1 MTSREKFIQ
10 YLEDEKSYIKQYL
23 SKEVQKETEKTIE
36 NTQKSSEKSG
46 PKQIF
51 IVLND
56 NIKEKYE
63 EFNDIQYLIRV
74 MKINDDEWR
83 DINGINNITG
93 ILSEYIEKTPSL
105 RLNEKLDL
113 LMEEVQRNLKNGILT
128 YSSERAIIIDPS
140 TVERVGLTLEKMKSI
155 LENSSVSE
163 LLEKNDG
170 ELSPEEL
177 KAKEVVEEG
186 TEAIKE
192 EELERIISGHNLI
205 EKYYLSREEKL
216 KNGKTEK
223 VLTHDDIEK
232 TIEGLNK
239 IGVTKSF
246 CSSIRYLLER
256 NLIDQQKRRPN
267 VVLSKQPKEKSKH
280 YITDKE
286 YKQIKKEILN
296 YFNPYTGEVK
306 GNPTEEE
313 ILYCAQLML
322 KIETEKDI
330 VRTFFRK
337 TEKNLEN
344 PIAEMLRS
352 EEQINYYRDR
362 VMIEE
367 ELNTMNDSF
376 KEIFITTPEDYVF
389 WKDTINQSLQTIKG
403 KLPKRYEY
411 ELNKAATTDIK
422 QKTLKK

>member
-10 YLEDEKSYIKQYL
+10 YLEDEKSYIKQYI
-23 SKEVQKETEKTIE
+23 SREVQKSVAKTSV
-36 NTQKSSEKSG
+36 NTNDRIGIKKVYM
-46 PKQIF
+46 
-51 IVLND
+51 VLNEKITEQSKEYSD
-56 NIKEKYE
+56 IK
-63 EFNDIQYLIRV
+63 YLIRV
-74 MKINDDEWR
+74 MKISDDEWR
-83 DINGINNITG
+83 DLNGINNITG

-113 LMEEVQRNLKNGILT
+113 LMEEVQRNIENGILT
-128 YSSERAIIIDPS
+128 YISEQSIIIDPS
-140 TVERVGLTLEKMKSI
+140 TVERVGLTLEEMKNI
-155 LENSSVSE
+155 LENSSISE
-163 LLEKNDG
+163 LLEKKDD

-177 KAKEVVEEG
+177 KAKEVIEEG
-186 TEAIKE
+186 TDSIKE

-205 EKYYLSREEKL
+205 EKYYLLRDEKL
-216 KNGKTEK
+216 KNGKNEK

-239 IGVTKSF
+239 IGITESF
-246 CSSIRYLLER
+246 CSSIKYLLER
-256 NLIDQQKRRPN
+256 NLIDQQKRKPN
-267 VVLSKQPKEKSKH
+267 VILPKIKKENSKH

-313 ILYCAQLML
+313 VLYCAQLML

-344 PIAEMLRS
+344 PITEMLRN
-352 EEQINYYRDR
+352 EEKINYYRDK
-362 VMIEE
+362 VMVEE

-403 KLPKRYEY
+403 KLPKMYEY

>member
-10 YLEDEKSYIKQYL
+10 YLEDEKSYIKQCV
-23 SKEVQKETEKTIE
+23 SKEVQKSTKKTIK
-36 NTQKSSEKSG
+36 NALKSNEKSG
-46 PKQIF
+46 TKQIF
-51 IVLND
+51 MVLND

-63 EFNDIQYLIRV
+63 EFSDIQYLIRV
-74 MKINDDEWR
+74 MKIEDDEWK

-113 LMEEVQRNLKNGILT
+113 LMEEVQRNLENGIST
-128 YSSERAIIIDPS
+128 YSTERSIIIDPS
-140 TVERVGLTLEKMKSI
+140 TVERVGLTLEEMKNI

-163 LLEKNDG
+163 LLEKKDD

-177 KAKEVVEEG
+177 KTKEVIEEG
-186 TEAIKE
+186 TDSIKE

-205 EKYYLSREEKL
+205 EKYYLLRDEKL
-216 KNGKTEK
+216 KNGKNEK

-239 IGVTKSF
+239 IGVTKRF
-246 CSSIRYLLER
+246 CSSIKYLLER
-256 NLIDQQKRRPN
+256 NLIDQQKRKPN
-267 VVLSKQPKEKSKH
+267 VILPKIKKENSKH

-313 ILYCAQLML
+313 VLYCAQLML

-344 PIAEMLRS
+344 PIAEMLRN
-352 EEQINYYRDR
+352 EEKINYYRDK
-362 VMIEE
+362 VMVEE

-376 KEIFITTPEDYVF
+376 QEIFITTPEDYVF

-403 KLPKRYEY
+403 KLPKMYEY
-411 ELNKAATTDIK
+411 ELNKARTTDIK

>member
-10 YLEDEKSYIKQYL
+10 YLEDEKSYIKQYI
-23 SKEVQKETEKTIE
+23 SREVQKSVAKTSV
-36 NTQKSSEKSG
+36 NTNDRIGIKKVYM
-46 PKQIF
+46 
-51 IVLND
+51 VLNEKITEQSKEYSD
-56 NIKEKYE
+56 IK
-63 EFNDIQYLIRV
+63 YLIRV
-74 MKINDDEWR
+74 MKISDDEWR
-83 DINGINNITG
+83 NLNGINNITG

-113 LMEEVQRNLKNGILT
+113 LMEEVQRNIENGILT
-128 YSSERAIIIDPS
+128 YISEQSIIIDPS
-140 TVERVGLTLEKMKSI
+140 TVERVGLTLEEMKNI
-155 LENSSVSE
+155 LENSSISE
-163 LLEKNDG
+163 LLEKKDD

-177 KAKEVVEEG
+177 KAKEVIEEG
-186 TEAIKE
+186 TDSIKE

-205 EKYYLSREEKL
+205 EKYYLLRDEKL
-216 KNGKTEK
+216 KNGKSEK

-239 IGVTKSF
+239 IGITESF
-246 CSSIRYLLER
+246 CSSIKYLLER
-256 NLIDQQKRRPN
+256 NLIDQQKRKPN
-267 VVLSKQPKEKSKH
+267 VILPKIKKENSKH

-296 YFNPYTGEVK
+296 YFNPYKVEVK

-313 ILYCAQLML
+313 VLYCAQLML

-344 PIAEMLRS
+344 PITEMLRN
-352 EEQINYYRDR
+352 EEKINYYRDK
-362 VMIEE
+362 VMVEE
-367 ELNTMNDSF
+367 EINTMNDSF

-389 WKDTINQSLQTIKG
+389 WKDTINQSLQAIKG
-403 KLPKRYEY
+403 KLPKMYEY

>member
-10 YLEDEKSYIKQYL
+10 YLEDEKSYIKQYI
-23 SKEVQKETEKTIE
+23 SREVQKSVAKTSV
-36 NTQKSSEKSG
+36 NTNDRIGIKKVYM
-46 PKQIF
+46 
-51 IVLND
+51 VLNEKITEQSKEYSD
-56 NIKEKYE
+56 IK
-63 EFNDIQYLIRV
+63 YLIRV
-74 MKINDDEWR
+74 MKISDDEWR
-83 DINGINNITG
+83 NLNGINNITG

-113 LMEEVQRNLKNGILT
+113 LMEEVQRNIENGILT
-128 YSSERAIIIDPS
+128 YISEQSIIIDPS
-140 TVERVGLTLEKMKSI
+140 TVERVGLTLEEMKNI
-155 LENSSVSE
+155 LENSSISE
-163 LLEKNDG
+163 LLEKKDD

-177 KAKEVVEEG
+177 KAKEVIEEG
-186 TEAIKE
+186 TDSIKE

-205 EKYYLSREEKL
+205 EKYYLLRDEKL
-216 KNGKTEK
+216 KNGKSEK

-239 IGVTKSF
+239 IGITESF
-246 CSSIRYLLER
+246 CSSIKYLLER
-256 NLIDQQKRRPN
+256 NLIDQQKRKPN
-267 VVLSKQPKEKSKH
+267 VILPKIKKENSKH

-306 GNPTEEE
+306 ENPTEEE
-313 ILYCAQLML
+313 VLYCAQLML

-344 PIAEMLRS
+344 PITEMLRN
-352 EEQINYYRDR
+352 EEKINYYRDK
-362 VMIEE
+362 VMVEE

-403 KLPKRYEY
+403 KLPKMYEY

>member
-1 MTSREKFIQ
+1 
-10 YLEDEKSYIKQYL
+10 
-23 SKEVQKETEKTIE
+23 
-36 NTQKSSEKSG
+36 
-46 PKQIF
+46 
-51 IVLND
+51 
-56 NIKEKYE
+56 
-63 EFNDIQYLIRV
+63 
-74 MKINDDEWR
+74 MKISDDEWR
-83 DINGINNITG
+83 DLNGINNITG

-113 LMEEVQRNLKNGILT
+113 LMEEVQRNIENGILT
-128 YSSERAIIIDPS
+128 YISEQSIIIDPS
-140 TVERVGLTLEKMKSI
+140 TVERVGLTLEEMKNI
-155 LENSSVSE
+155 LENSSISE
-163 LLEKNDG
+163 LLEKKDD

-177 KAKEVVEEG
+177 KAKEVIEEG
-186 TEAIKE
+186 TDSIKE

-205 EKYYLSREEKL
+205 EKYYLLRDEKL
-216 KNGKTEK
+216 KNGKNEK

-239 IGVTKSF
+239 IGITKSF
-246 CSSIRYLLER
+246 CSSIKYLLER
-256 NLIDQQKRRPN
+256 NLIDQQKRKPN
-267 VVLSKQPKEKSKH
+267 VILPKIKKENSKH

-313 ILYCAQLML
+313 VLYCAQLML

-344 PIAEMLRS
+344 PIAEMLRN
-352 EEQINYYRDR
+352 EEKINYYRDK
-362 VMIEE
+362 VMVEE

-389 WKDTINQSLQTIKG
+389 WKDTINQSLQIIKG
-403 KLPKRYEY
+403 KLPKMYEY